1 MAIKVSALSALYF
14 TFRRKRM
21 KLTVDIEP
29 FYELACDG
37 HATIKLRI
45 QVVSESGAMGIAA
58 TLAAGVLDP
67 INLILALPFTFGH

>member
-1 MAIKVSALSALYF
+1 
-14 TFRRKRM
+14 M

-45 QVVSESGAMGIAA
+45 QVVSESGE
-58 TLAAGVLDP
+58 V
-67 INLILALPFTFGH
+67 FTREEVQPKDFLRSEFDMIFDSAKQEIKQYLEEKQIVAEKV